1 MRPKLT
7 TAWFN
12 ETKLPSDITPLTEDS
27 RVAVADATAVTVAV
41 PGMDTLVWI
50 TASARVLVEI
60 CVEVDEGEDE
70 DKVDNGDSDEE

>member
-12 ETKLPSDITPLTEDS
+12 ETKLPNDTTSFTEGS
-27 RVAVADATAVTVAV
+27 RAAVADATAVAAAV

-50 TASARVLVEI
+50 TASARVLVEMY
-60 CVEVDEGEDE
+60 VEVEDGEDE
-70 DKVDNGDSDEE
+70 GKVDDGDSDEE